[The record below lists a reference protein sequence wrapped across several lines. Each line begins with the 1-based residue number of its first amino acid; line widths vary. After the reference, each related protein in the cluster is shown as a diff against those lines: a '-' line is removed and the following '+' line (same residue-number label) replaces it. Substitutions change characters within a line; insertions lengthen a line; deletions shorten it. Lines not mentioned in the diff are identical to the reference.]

1 MAIVHVNLTEDS
13 KCGFCGTPVK
23 AGYSVCPNCGAMH
36 GYEKKEKDGCLT
48 SALVFFIAFG
58 CLTVITNVY
67 PRISFSSLGV
77 IIAIIIIVTIGI
89 FRNIQ
94 KKAENDIAWWK

>member
-36 GYEKKEKDGCLT
+36 GYKRKKKMA
-48 SALVFFIAFG
+48 ALPQ
-58 CLTVITNVY
+58 LWY
-67 PRISFSSLGV
+67 FSLHLDVSRLLRMCTQESHSLLSV
-77 IIAIIIIVTIGI
+77 L
-89 FRNIQ
+89 
-94 KKAENDIAWWK
+94 